1 MEKLRTAVFI
11 SGRGSNLQNL
21 IKSCGKKSF
30 PARICLIISNNPN
43 AKGLVYGKRAK
54 IPVKIISQ
62 KNHKTQKNEL
72 AIGERAFE
80 YTPSSTDAC
89 NPTNTFL

>member
-21 IKSCGKKSF
+21 IKSCCKKSF

-62 KNHKTQKNEL
+62 KNHKTQKN
-72 AIGERAFE
+72 FE
-80 YTPSSTDAC
+80 KIKISRGRV
-89 NPTNTFL
+89 FLQKRGKLKRS